1 MSLSEKEKDRIFRK
15 ARRIEGLDA
24 DEWRMDA
31 CDAIIHRSSYGR
43 DDEFFGWEVD
53 HIVPKSLLEDN
64 DVTQELIDDFRN
76 LRPLNWRNNASKGD
90 DYPRYNAAIRSDD
103 GGESNVLKASSR
115 TVNKA
120 KQDEL
125 RKLYSDYLD
134 L

>member
-1 MSLSEKEKDRIFRK
+1 MNLSEKEKDRIFRK
-15 ARRIEGLDA
+15 ARKIEGLDA

-53 HIVPKSLLEDN
+53 HIVPKSLLEEN
-64 DVTQELIDDFRN
+64 DVPQVLIDDFRN
-76 LRPLNWRNNASKGD
+76 LRPLNWRNNLSKGN
-90 DYPRYNAAIRSDD
+90 DYPKYTADIKSED
-103 GGESNVLKASSR
+103 GGESNVIRSSSR

-120 KQDEL
+120 KQKEL
-125 RKLYSDYLD
+125 RELYAQYLQ